1 MSTKWSKDVL
11 GSYRGPSPKVQPT
24 ASHGRWTM
32 ISRMVKKSESLIEMQ
47 KFQDG
52 LLTKDIARRGDV
64 GK

>member
-1 MSTKWSKDVL
+1 
-11 GSYRGPSPKVQPT
+11 
-24 ASHGRWTM
+24 M